1 MLSSGFSPVDIIN
14 NLAKDAQI
22 LSETN
27 VNFNCNCSKEK
38 FAKGILSLGSD
49 EIKSIIDENHE
60 AQTTCH
66 FCGSKYHF
74 TEDELITLYEEAKKA
89 GK

>member
-1 MLSSGFSPVDIIN
+1 MLSLEYYPTQHWRTTRTYRHSDQS
-14 NLAKDAQI
+14 
-22 LSETN
+22 
-27 VNFNCNCSKEK
+27 CNCSKEK